1 MGLRDIKVPK
11 MKFKKMKMDV
21 MEELN
26 EIDYEKLEKK
36 NLKKKCIKNFTLVD
50 TDIKSYVI
58 IAISRVYVSAFTN
71 FIIRYQKSWRAVRYN
86 FGLCAL
92 LALSYVCRSYHERSV
107 KNRRQKCSE

>member
-36 NLKKKCIKNFTLVD
+36 NLKKKR
-50 TDIKSYVI
+50 
-58 IAISRVYVSAFTN
+58 AI
-71 FIIRYQKSWRAVRYN
+71 
-86 FGLCAL
+86 
-92 LALSYVCRSYHERSV
+92 
-107 KNRRQKCSE
+107 

>member
-36 NLKKKCIKNFTLVD
+36 NLKKKRDCKAY
-50 TDIKSYVI
+50 SM
-58 IAISRVYVSAFTN
+58 
-71 FIIRYQKSWRAVRYN
+71 
-86 FGLCAL
+86 
-92 LALSYVCRSYHERSV
+92 
-107 KNRRQKCSE
+107 RRQH

>member
-36 NLKKKCIKNFTLVD
+36 NLKKK
-50 TDIKSYVI
+50 
-58 IAISRVYVSAFTN
+58 
-71 FIIRYQKSWRAVRYN
+71 QK
-86 FGLCAL
+86 
-92 LALSYVCRSYHERSV
+92 
-107 KNRRQKCSE
+107 

>member
-36 NLKKKCIKNFTLVD
+36 NLKKKCYPLILNLFL
-50 TDIKSYVI
+50 
-58 IAISRVYVSAFTN
+58 
-71 FIIRYQKSWRAVRYN
+71 
-86 FGLCAL
+86 
-92 LALSYVCRSYHERSV
+92 
-107 KNRRQKCSE
+107 

>member
-36 NLKKKCIKNFTLVD
+36 NLKKKIGNFTK
-50 TDIKSYVI
+50 I
-58 IAISRVYVSAFTN
+58 
-71 FIIRYQKSWRAVRYN
+71 
-86 FGLCAL
+86 
-92 LALSYVCRSYHERSV
+92 
-107 KNRRQKCSE
+107 

>member
-36 NLKKKCIKNFTLVD
+36 RNTI
-50 TDIKSYVI
+50 
-58 IAISRVYVSAFTN
+58 
-71 FIIRYQKSWRAVRYN
+71 
-86 FGLCAL
+86 
-92 LALSYVCRSYHERSV
+92 
-107 KNRRQKCSE
+107 

>member
-36 NLKKKCIKNFTLVD
+36 NSKKIR
-50 TDIKSYVI
+50 I
-58 IAISRVYVSAFTN
+58 IFKIY
-71 FIIRYQKSWRAVRYN
+71 Y
-86 FGLCAL
+86 
-92 LALSYVCRSYHERSV
+92 
-107 KNRRQKCSE
+107 